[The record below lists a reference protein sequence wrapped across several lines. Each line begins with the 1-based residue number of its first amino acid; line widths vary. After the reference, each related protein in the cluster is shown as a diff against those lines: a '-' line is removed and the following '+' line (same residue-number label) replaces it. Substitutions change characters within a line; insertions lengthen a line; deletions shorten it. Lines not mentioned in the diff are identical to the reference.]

1 MNNAWIRRNIDM
13 KHRIPM
19 LAVTLVAMTVA
30 TGVHSRDLVYGS
42 WVSPKHPVM
51 SVALPHLF
59 KGVAAD
65 TNGAVNWKM
74 VAGGQLVNGRGTLA
88 GLRDGIIDA
97 GMSIPSYTP
106 KALPATNSV
115 FSSLVFGDDIVAAG
129 GATAETVMLNCPQCL
144 AEFRKNKTVFLGGY
158 SASPFMLMCR
168 DPIKNLAELQGK
180 KVRSSGGGVYLMKL
194 AGAVPVAM
202 SPAQATTALQ
212 RGSIDCVLGA
222 PSWLRS
228 YGYQDVAKHIIQ
240 YPLGMVGPVLSM
252 LINRG
257 TWKKMTM
264 DQKKAHLRY
273 APRVVAHSVITSYL
287 LRDESILAAAK
298 KVGVTLYPGGKEFDD
313 LVARRQKVQ
322 RKQNVDNAR
331 KFGVKNPEAIADAFE
346 AALVK
351 WRKLSRDIGRDVG
364 KYEAAL
370 KREVYDKLDINAL

>member
-1 MNNAWIRRNIDM
+1 M
-13 KHRIPM
+13 KYQIPM
-19 LAVTLVAMTVA
+19 LAVTLAA
-30 TGVHSRDLVYGS
+30 TLAAGQAQSRDLIYGS

-51 SVALPHLF
+51 SIALPHLF
-59 KGVAAD
+59 KGVAKD
-65 TNGAVNWKM
+65 TKGAVKWKM

-106 KALPATNSV
+106 KHLPATNSI
-115 FSSLVFGDDIVAAG
+115 FSSLVFGNDIVAAG
-129 GATAETVMLNCPQCL
+129 GATTETALLHCPQCL
-144 AEFRKNKTVFLGGY
+144 AEYKKNKSVFIGGY

-168 DPIKNLAELQGK
+168 KPVRNLAELKGK
-180 KVRSSGGGVYLMKL
+180 KVRGSGGGIFLLKM
-194 AGAVPVAM
+194 AGATPVGM

-212 RGSIDCVLGA
+212 RGTIDCVLGA

-252 LINRG
+252 FMNRG
-257 TWKKMTM
+257 IWNKMTL

-273 APRVVAHSVITSYL
+273 APRVVAHSVITSYM
-287 LRDESILAAAK
+287 LRDEAILKAAK

-322 RKQNVDNAR
+322 RQQNIDNAR

-346 AALVK
+346 KALVK
-351 WRKLSRDIGRDVG
+351 WRKLSKGIGRDVG

-370 KREVYDKLDINAL
+370 KREIYDKLDVTAL

>member
-1 MNNAWIRRNIDM
+1 MFAA
-13 KHRIPM
+13 
-19 LAVTLVAMTVA
+19 AVAAMMA
-30 TGVHSRDLVYGS
+30 TTAAESRELVYGS

-59 KGVAAD
+59 EGVAKD
-65 TNGAVNWKM
+65 TNGAVKWKM
-74 VAGGQLVNGRGTLA
+74 VAGGQLVDGRGTLA

-106 KALPATNSV
+106 KHLPATNSI

-129 GATAETVMLNCPQCL
+129 GATTETALLNCPQCL
-144 AEFRKNKTVFLGGY
+144 AEFKKNKAVFLGGY

-168 DPIKNLAELQGK
+168 EPIRNLAELQGK
-180 KVRSSGGGVYLMKL
+180 KVRASGGGVFLMKL
-194 AGAVPVAM
+194 AGATPVAM

-222 PSWLRS
+222 PSWLKS

-252 LINRG
+252 FINRG
-257 TWKKMTM
+257 TWTKMTM

-273 APRVVAHSVITSYL
+273 APRVVAHSVITAYL
-287 LRDESILAAAK
+287 LRDEEILNAAK
-298 KVGVTLYPGGKEFDD
+298 QVGVTLYQGGKELDD
-313 LVARRQKVQ
+313 LVARRQKIQ
-322 RKQNVDNAR
+322 RQQNIDNAR

-346 AALVK
+346 ASLAK
-351 WRKLSRDIGRDVG
+351 WRGLSKSIGRDVG

-370 KREVYDKLDINAL
+370 KREVYDKLDLNAL